1 MRQDNRVPRRFRNP
15 RGSLISRRS
24 ALWFGACGLE
34 SSGVKPGTTGLGGAA
49 VRTFLH
55 ALAPHAKG
63 GRPTLHA
70 MVSRLPSRFPAEAT
84 QVGGGWPRRDGSKS
98 PRQGPCPYVAGW
110 QEGDAQ
116 PLPDK
121 SVTPP
126 DSSNPLPVSNDGDQG
141 HAISVSASI
150 PRRRES
156 AIQWKHAEASR
167 YVSPSWI
174 QRSGPLQ
181 SMCYRQGPPG

>member
-1 MRQDNRVPRRFRNP
+1 MCRYVRPDRPVRASFWRGVLHCNRGADRQFG
-15 RGSLISRRS
+15 RGTTLNAEGGRPVLAR
-24 ALWFGACGLE
+24 CGLPP
-34 SSGVKPGTTGLGGAA
+34 SFSLPHRGHASGRRADLGRDGTRAT
-49 VRTFLH
+49 RFLP
-55 ALAPHAKG
+55 LCRRVVGG
-63 GRPTLHA
+63 GRPT
-70 MVSRLPSRFPAEAT
+70 AT
-84 QVGGGWPRRDGSKS
+84 RQV
-98 PRQGPCPYVAGW
+98 
-110 QEGDAQ
+110 
-116 PLPDK
+116 
-121 SVTPP
+121 VTLP

-150 PRRRES
+150 PRRREC